1 MEGISEP
8 KKIISL
14 SWDDP
19 WRKYEEKFKKNP
31 KGEDALLV
39 SDLPR
44 SERKRRNRKTRCA
57 KKSESGGIQWK
68 SSRQCPSK
76 DAEAFCLKSRD
87 RKTIA
92 V

>member
-19 WRKYEEKFKKNP
+19 WRKYEEKIKKNP
-31 KGEDALLV
+31 KGEDAILV

-44 SERKRRNRKTRCA
+44 TERKRRKRKTRYS
-57 KKSESGGIQWK
+57 KKLRIWRNSMGVIS
-68 SSRQCPSK
+68 
-76 DAEAFCLKSRD
+76 
-87 RKTIA
+87 A
-92 V
+92 VPK

>member
-39 SDLPR
+39 TDLPR
-44 SERKRRNRKTRCA
+44 SERKRRKRKTRYS
-57 KKSESGGIQWK
+57 KKFRIWRNSMEVIS
-68 SSRQCPSK
+68 
-76 DAEAFCLKSRD
+76 
-87 RKTIA
+87 A
-92 V
+92 VPK

>member
-19 WRKYEEKFKKNP
+19 WRKYEEKCKKNP

-39 SDLPR
+39 SDLSR
-44 SERKRRNRKTRCA
+44 SERKRRKRKTRYS
-57 KKSESGGIQWK
+57 KKFRIWRNSMEVIS
-68 SSRQCPSK
+68 
-76 DAEAFCLKSRD
+76 
-87 RKTIA
+87 A
-92 V
+92 VPK

>member
-44 SERKRRNRKTRCA
+44 SERKRRKRKTRY
-57 KKSESGGIQWK
+57 
-68 SSRQCPSK
+68 SK
-76 DAEAFCLKSRD
+76 NFRIWRNSMKVIS
-87 RKTIA
+87 A
-92 V
+92 VPK

>member
-19 WRKYEEKFKKNP
+19 WRKYEEKIKKNP

-44 SERKRRNRKTRCA
+44 SERKRRKRKTRYS
-57 KKSESGGIQWK
+57 KKFRIWRNSMEVI
-68 SSRQCPSK
+68 SSVPK
-76 DAEAFCLKSRD
+76 
-87 RKTIA
+87 
-92 V
+92 

>member
-19 WRKYEEKFKKNP
+19 WRKYEEKIKKNP

-39 SDLPR
+39 TDLPR
-44 SERKRRNRKTRCA
+44 SERKRRQRKTRYS
-57 KKSESGGIQWK
+57 KKFRIWRNSMEVIS
-68 SSRQCPSK
+68 
-76 DAEAFCLKSRD
+76 
-87 RKTIA
+87 A
-92 V
+92 VPK

>member
-19 WRKYEEKFKKNP
+19 WKKYEEKIKKNP

-44 SERKRRNRKTRCA
+44 SERKRRKRKTRYS
-57 KKSESGGIQWK
+57 KKFRIWRNSMEVIS
-68 SSRQCPSK
+68 
-76 DAEAFCLKSRD
+76 
-87 RKTIA
+87 A
-92 V
+92 VPK

>member
-19 WRKYEEKFKKNP
+19 WRKYEEKIKKNP

-39 SDLPR
+39 TDLPR
-44 SERKRRNRKTRCA
+44 SERKRRKRKTRYS
-57 KKSESGGIQWK
+57 KKFRIWRNSM
-68 SSRQCPSK
+68 
-76 DAEAFCLKSRD
+76 EAIS
-87 RKTIA
+87 A
-92 V
+92 VQK

>member
-19 WRKYEEKFKKNP
+19 WRKYEEKIKKNP

-44 SERKRRNRKTRCA
+44 SERKRRKRKTRYS
-57 KKSESGGIQWK
+57 KKFRIWRNSMEVIS
-68 SSRQCPSK
+68 
-76 DAEAFCLKSRD
+76 
-87 RKTIA
+87 A
-92 V
+92 VPK

>member
-19 WRKYEEKFKKNP
+19 WMKYEEKIKKNP

-44 SERKRRNRKTRCA
+44 SERKRRKRKTRYS
-57 KKSESGGIQWK
+57 KKFRIWRNSMEVIS
-68 SSRQCPSK
+68 
-76 DAEAFCLKSRD
+76 
-87 RKTIA
+87 A
-92 V
+92 VPK

>member
-19 WRKYEEKFKKNP
+19 WRKYEEKSKKNP

-44 SERKRRNRKTRCA
+44 SERKRRKRKTRYS
-57 KKSESGGIQWK
+57 KKFRIWRNSMEVIS
-68 SSRQCPSK
+68 
-76 DAEAFCLKSRD
+76 
-87 RKTIA
+87 A
-92 V
+92 VPK

>member
-19 WRKYEEKFKKNP
+19 WRKYEEKIKKNP

-39 SDLPR
+39 TDLPR
-44 SERKRRNRKTRCA
+44 SERKRRKRKTRYS
-57 KKSESGGIQWK
+57 KKFRIWRNSMEVIS
-68 SSRQCPSK
+68 
-76 DAEAFCLKSRD
+76 
-87 RKTIA
+87 A
-92 V
+92 VPK

>member
-19 WRKYEEKFKKNP
+19 WKKYEEKVKKNP

-44 SERKRRNRKTRCA
+44 SERKRRKRKTRYS
-57 KKSESGGIQWK
+57 KKFRIWRNSMEVIS
-68 SSRQCPSK
+68 
-76 DAEAFCLKSRD
+76 
-87 RKTIA
+87 A
-92 V
+92 VPK

>member
-19 WRKYEEKFKKNP
+19 WRKYEEKIKKNP

-44 SERKRRNRKTRCA
+44 SERKRCKRKTRYS
-57 KKSESGGIQWK
+57 KKFRIWRNSMEVIS
-68 SSRQCPSK
+68 
-76 DAEAFCLKSRD
+76 
-87 RKTIA
+87 A
-92 V
+92 VPK

>member
-44 SERKRRNRKTRCA
+44 SERKRRKRKTRYS
-57 KKSESGGIQWK
+57 KKFRIWRNSMEVIS
-68 SSRQCPSK
+68 
-76 DAEAFCLKSRD
+76 
-87 RKTIA
+87 A
-92 V
+92 VPK

>member
-19 WRKYEEKFKKNP
+19 WRKYEEKIKKNP

-39 SDLPR
+39 SDLPP
-44 SERKRRNRKTRCA
+44 SERKRRKRKTRYS
-57 KKSESGGIQWK
+57 KKFRIWRNSMEVIS
-68 SSRQCPSK
+68 
-76 DAEAFCLKSRD
+76 
-87 RKTIA
+87 A
-92 V
+92 VPK

>member
-19 WRKYEEKFKKNP
+19 WKKNEEKFNKNP

-44 SERKRRNRKTRCA
+44 SERKRRKRKTRYS
-57 KKSESGGIQWK
+57 KKFRIWRNSMEVIS
-68 SSRQCPSK
+68 
-76 DAEAFCLKSRD
+76 
-87 RKTIA
+87 A
-92 V
+92 VPK

>member
-39 SDLPR
+39 SDLSR
-44 SERKRRNRKTRCA
+44 SERKRRKRKTRYS
-57 KKSESGGIQWK
+57 KKFRIWRNSMEVIS
-68 SSRQCPSK
+68 
-76 DAEAFCLKSRD
+76 
-87 RKTIA
+87 A
-92 V
+92 VPK

>member
-19 WRKYEEKFKKNP
+19 WRKYEEKLNKNP

-44 SERKRRNRKTRCA
+44 SERKRRKRKTRYS
-57 KKSESGGIQWK
+57 KKFRIWRNSMEVIS
-68 SSRQCPSK
+68 
-76 DAEAFCLKSRD
+76 
-87 RKTIA
+87 A
-92 V
+92 VPK

>member
-39 SDLPR
+39 SDLSL
-44 SERKRRNRKTRCA
+44 SERKRRKRKTRYS
-57 KKSESGGIQWK
+57 KKFRIWRNSIEVILAVPKRMQRVSGWK
-68 SSRQCPSK
+68 NHMKSK
-76 DAEAFCLKSRD
+76 RH
-87 RKTIA
+87 
-92 V
+92 

>member
-19 WRKYEEKFKKNP
+19 WRKYEEKIKKNP
-31 KGEDALLV
+31 KGEDAILV

-44 SERKRRNRKTRCA
+44 TERKRRKRKTRYS
-57 KKSESGGIQWK
+57 KNSGSGGIQWK
-68 SSRQCPSK
+68 SSRHC
-76 DAEAFCLKSRD
+76 
-87 RKTIA
+87 
-92 V
+92 

>member
-44 SERKRRNRKTRCA
+44 TERKRRKRKTRYS
-57 KKSESGGIQWK
+57 KKFRIWRNSMEVIS
-68 SSRQCPSK
+68 
-76 DAEAFCLKSRD
+76 
-87 RKTIA
+87 A
-92 V
+92 VPK

>member
-19 WRKYEEKFKKNP
+19 WRKYEKKFNKNL
-31 KGEDALLV
+31 KGEDALLI

-44 SERKRRNRKTRCA
+44 SERKRSKRKTRYS
-57 KKSESGGIQWK
+57 KKFRIWRNSMEVIS
-68 SSRQCPSK
+68 
-76 DAEAFCLKSRD
+76 
-87 RKTIA
+87 A
-92 V
+92 VPK

>member
-31 KGEDALLV
+31 KGEDAILV

-44 SERKRRNRKTRCA
+44 TERKRRKRKTRYS
-57 KKSESGGIQWK
+57 KKFRIWRNSMEVIS
-68 SSRQCPSK
+68 
-76 DAEAFCLKSRD
+76 
-87 RKTIA
+87 A
-92 V
+92 VPK